1 MNMDKKKIRVV
12 VLGATGSVG
21 TSALNVIR
29 ADRERFDVVGLSGRT
44 RLAELA
50 ALCREFGCSRAVTAD
65 PARLEELRRLLPGCT
80 CGAGISGMTELA
92 CAPETETLLCAVA
105 GADGLLPVMEA
116 LKAGKKVALASKE
129 VLVLAGDLVMPLA
142 RPETLLPVDSEHA
155 AVRQCL
161 EGRRPQEI
169 RKIILT
175 ASGGPFRTWGKEAI
189 LTASPEQALRHP
201 TWNMGRKITVDSASM
216 MNKALELVE
225 AHHLFGVGPEGLGVL
240 IHPQSQIHALVE
252 LADGSFIAQAAV
264 PDMRLPTAWALTWPD
279 RGSFDFPAYDWRTAG
294 EMSFFEPDRAKFPS
308 FDFADAALRAGG
320 TLPGVM
326 SAANDVAVERFLARE
341 IPFGGIWRIIEQ
353 VMAAHTLSR
362 AGSLDEIMAADAWA
376 RAKAREVRS

>member
-21 TSALNVIR
+21 TSALDVIR

-129 VLVLAGDLVMPLA
+129 VLVLAGDTFYLRDIVAPQKRFWNWASKSFRQVLLVPGNHEFYSNSDVTS
-142 RPETLLPVDSEHA
+142 RGDSPT
-155 AVRQCL
+155 Q
-161 EGRRPQEI
+161 GFPPQ
-169 RKIILT
+169 R
-175 ASGGPFRTWGKEAI
+175 S
-189 LTASPEQALRHP
+189 LRHRI
-201 TWNMGRKITVDSASM
+201 GRF
-216 MNKALELVE
+216 
-225 AHHLFGVGPEGLGVL
+225 H
-240 IHPQSQIHALVE
+240 
-252 LADGSFIAQAAV
+252 
-264 PDMRLPTAWALTWPD
+264 R
-279 RGSFDFPAYDWRTAG
+279 
-294 EMSFFEPDRAKFPS
+294 
-308 FDFADAALRAGG
+308 
-320 TLPGVM
+320 
-326 SAANDVAVERFLARE
+326 
-341 IPFGGIWRIIEQ
+341 
-353 VMAAHTLSR
+353 
-362 AGSLDEIMAADAWA
+362 
-376 RAKAREVRS
+376 